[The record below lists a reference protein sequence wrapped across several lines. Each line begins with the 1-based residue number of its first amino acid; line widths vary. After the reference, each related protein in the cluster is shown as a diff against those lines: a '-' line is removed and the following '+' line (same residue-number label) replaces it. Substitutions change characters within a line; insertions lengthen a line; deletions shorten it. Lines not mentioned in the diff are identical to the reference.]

1 MSLVGRVVPE
11 GYIEGFVCTL
21 ATCDV
26 HKWGFV
32 RYIPS
37 LGGNLFFLILICVFV
52 FAQIWL
58 GVKYRTTSI
67 CVCMLAGLGL
77 ESAGYI
83 GRILLHIN
91 PFYRP
96 YFLLY
101 LVCLTLGPVFFAA
114 AIYLC
119 LGRIVVIVGEEI
131 SWLKPR
137 TYTFVFV
144 ACDVLSLLIVAIG
157 GVIASIFPLT
167 NQTMIDLGTHI
178 MVAGLAIQVASLTA
192 FTIIGVEF
200 ALRVHKNR
208 NHLNP
213 THADVYTSQRFK
225 FFLGGLALAT
235 VCVFTRSVFRAA
247 ELSGGFTGHL
257 ANNEVSFMIL
267 DGTLIMIACSAFT
280 LLHPGYCFTKA
291 GWAAATYPFFN
302 KSEEKI
308 ARDKARDERREAR
321 QQAIIDVN
329 EKRFNRGTKV
339 VPMAAAESSESTAHG
354 SDGSLEASKEISQT
368 VGDIQE
374 APHTPEK
381 VHGL

>member
-26 HKWGFV
+26 HQWGFV
-32 RYIPS
+32 KYIPS
-37 LGGNLFFLILICVFV
+37 LGGNLFFLILICAFI

-58 GVKYRTTSI
+58 GIKYRTSSV
-67 CVCMLAGLGL
+67 CMCMLAGLVL

-83 GRILLHIN
+83 GRILLHSN

-144 ACDVLSLLIVAIG
+144 ACDVLSLLIQAVG

-167 NQTMIDLGTHI
+167 NPTMVCFPIRTL
-178 MVAGLAIQVASLTA
+178 
-192 FTIIGVEF
+192 
-200 ALRVHKNR
+200 
-208 NHLNP
+208 
-213 THADVYTSQRFK
+213 TSQYR
-225 FFLGGLALAT
+225 
-235 VCVFTRSVFRAA
+235 C
-247 ELSGGFTGHL
+247 
-257 ANNEVSFMIL
+257 
-267 DGTLIMIACSAFT
+267 
-280 LLHPGYCFTKA
+280 
-291 GWAAATYPFFN
+291 
-302 KSEEKI
+302 
-308 ARDKARDERREAR
+308 
-321 QQAIIDVN
+321 
-329 EKRFNRGTKV
+329 
-339 VPMAAAESSESTAHG
+339 
-354 SDGSLEASKEISQT
+354 
-368 VGDIQE
+368 
-374 APHTPEK
+374 
-381 VHGL
+381 